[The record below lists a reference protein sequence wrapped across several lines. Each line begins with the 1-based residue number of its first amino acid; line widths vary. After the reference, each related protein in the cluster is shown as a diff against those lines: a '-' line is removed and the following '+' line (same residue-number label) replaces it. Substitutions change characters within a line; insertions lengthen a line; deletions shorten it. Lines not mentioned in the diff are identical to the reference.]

1 MKLSSLE
8 KAIKLI
14 ELLGNYPK
22 GISLSHLSEQSGLP
36 ISSVHHILST
46 FQEYDMVRQEKNTK
60 FYMLGLKFLTISRK
74 LLDSLNLRTV
84 ARPLLEE
91 FQEQTGEM
99 VFLSVLSGGKVV
111 YLDKLQTPGH
121 LVLATEVGY
130 SLPPHA
136 CTSGKTL
143 MAWRSQKEVMDIYP
157 TEVLPPHRKNTVMTR
172 TMLLKELEEI
182 RAQGYCIGTEQYFQ
196 GIRGVAAPILID
208 GQSVASV
215 CMAGPISYMTMDRVN
230 KKIVPLLMKTVSTI
244 STLLGQDN
252 VQELLS

>member
-22 GISLSHLSEQSGLP
+22 GTSLSNLSEQSGLP

-46 FQEYDMVRQEKNTK
+46 FQEYDLVRQEKNTK
-60 FYMLGLKFLTISRK
+60 FYMLGPKFLTISRK
-74 LLDSLNLRTV
+74 LLDSLSLRTV

-91 FQEQTGEM
+91 FQAQTGEM
-99 VFLSVLSGGKVV
+99 VFLSVLNGGKVI
-111 YLDKLQTPGH
+111 YIDKLQTPGH

-143 MAWRSQKEVMDIYP
+143 MAWRPQKEILEIYP
-157 TEVLPPHRKNTVMTR
+157 EEILPPHRKNTVMTKS
-172 TMLLKELEEI
+172 MLLKELEEI
-182 RAQGYCIGTEQYFQ
+182 RAQGYCIGTEEYFP

-208 GQSVASV
+208 GQSIASV
-215 CMAGPISYMTMDRVN
+215 CMAGPISYMSMDRVN
-230 KKIVPLLMKTVSTI
+230 KKIVPLLIKTVTSI
-244 STLLGQDN
+244 SKLLGEDTI
-252 VQELLS
+252 